1 MSKRPSNDGDE
12 AATRKKPRSDVT
24 QQPSFPTLSPLL
36 VEPWRA
42 ADIPSELPPLPKIH
56 DPEIESQVF
65 RHPGLAGGPS
75 YERLEWLGDA
85 YLEMIATSLI
95 FQTFTRTPSG
105 RCSQIR
111 EQLIR
116 NVTLAEYFRNYK
128 MDQKAKLPQDVAQSI
143 SRNPRGRS
151 SDKDLI
157 KTQGDMFEAYVAGII
172 VSDPDSNGLAVAAN
186 WLRKLFSTTIKDQII
201 RNETETQYSSSG
213 DGRSSNS
220 QPHFP
225 PKDQLT
231 RLIGGKGV
239 VLEYRD
245 LPGSGEQREQNLGL
259 PLYTVGVFLTGW
271 GEEDR
276 LLGTGTALKK
286 KEAGQ
291 NAARKALGDKE
302 AMKTYETR
310 KQAAW
315 AERMKET
322 QADTL

>member
-1 MSKRPSNDGDE
+1 MPKRSATPSEGDE
-12 AATRKKPRSDVT
+12 AGTRKKPRPDVKT
-24 QQPSFPTLSPLL
+24 EQPPVPTLSPLL

-42 ADIPSELPPLPKIH
+42 ADIPSELPPLPKIQ
-56 DPEIESQVF
+56 DSEIESQVF

-85 YLEMIATSLI
+85 YLEMIATTLI
-95 FQTFTRTPSG
+95 FQTFTTTPSG

-128 MDQKAKLPQDVAQSI
+128 MDQKAKLPQDVALSG

-172 VSDPDSNGLAVAAN
+172 VSDPTDGLAVAAN
-186 WLRKLFSTTIKDQII
+186 WLRALFSTSIKDQIM
-201 RNETETQYSSSG
+201 RNEAGSSSSG
-213 DGRSSNS
+213 NDKTSQSN
-220 QPHFP
+220 FP
-225 PKDQLT
+225 PKDQLA
-231 RLIGGKGV
+231 RLIGWKGI

-245 LPGSGEQREQNLGL
+245 MPGEQKDENLGL
-259 PLYTVGVFLTGW
+259 PLYTVGVYLTGW
-271 GEEDR
+271 GEQKK

-291 NAARKALGDKE
+291 NAATMALGNKE
-302 AMKTYETR
+302 LMRTYELR
-310 KQAAW
+310 KQAL
-315 AERMKET
+315 AEKLKEM
-322 QADTL
+322 QSKTL